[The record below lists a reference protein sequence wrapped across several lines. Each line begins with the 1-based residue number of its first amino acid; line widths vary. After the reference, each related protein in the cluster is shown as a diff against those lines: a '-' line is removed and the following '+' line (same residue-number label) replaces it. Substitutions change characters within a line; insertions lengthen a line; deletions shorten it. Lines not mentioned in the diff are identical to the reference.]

1 MKMEVGKTYRVKK
14 EIFNFKKGEILILA
28 DKGYQAY
35 YGEYNFVFVN
45 EKKEHQYAVLRDG
58 SDEDMKIYHHLD
70 EYFEEVS
77 TTEI

>member
-70 EYFEEVS
+70 EFFEEVS
-77 TTEI
+77 TTKI

>member
-1 MKMEVGKTYRVKK
+1 MKMEVGKTYHVKK
-14 EIFNFKKGEILILA
+14 EIFNFKKGEILILV

-45 EKKEHQYAVLRDG
+45 EEKEHQYAVLRDG

-77 TTEI
+77 MTEI

>member
-1 MKMEVGKTYRVKK
+1 MKMEVSKTYRVKK

-58 SDEDMKIYHHLD
+58 SDEDMKVYHHLD

>member
-14 EIFNFKKGEILILA
+14 EIFNFKKEKILILA

-45 EKKEHQYAVLRDG
+45 EEKEHQYAVLCDG
-58 SDEDMKIYHHLD
+58 SDEDMKVYHHLD

-77 TTEI
+77 TTEV

>member
-1 MKMEVGKTYRVKK
+1 MKMEVRKTYRVKK

-35 YGEYNFVFVN
+35 YGEYDFVFVN

-58 SDEDMKIYHHLD
+58 SDEDMKVYHHLD

>member
-70 EYFEEVS
+70 EFFEEVS

>member
-1 MKMEVGKTYRVKK
+1 MKMEVRKTYRVKK

-45 EKKEHQYAVLRDG
+45 EDISMQSCETVQ
-58 SDEDMKIYHHLD
+58 MKIWKYMVIWKNILKK
-70 EYFEEVS
+70 
-77 TTEI
+77 

>member
-1 MKMEVGKTYRVKK
+1 MKMEVRKTYRVKK

-45 EKKEHQYAVLRDG
+45 EEKGHQYQSCETVQ
-58 SDEDMKIYHHLD
+58 MKIWKYMVIWKNILKK
-70 EYFEEVS
+70 
-77 TTEI
+77 

>member
-1 MKMEVGKTYRVKK
+1 MKIEVGKTYRVKK

-58 SDEDMKIYHHLD
+58 SDEDMKVYHHLD

>member
-14 EIFNFKKGEILILA
+14 EIFNFKKGKILILA

-45 EKKEHQYAVLRDG
+45 EEKEHQYAILCDG
-58 SDEDMKIYHHLD
+58 SDEDMKVYHHLD

-77 TTEI
+77 TTEV

>member
-1 MKMEVGKTYRVKK
+1 MEVGKTYRVKK

-77 TTEI
+77 TTKI

>member
-45 EKKEHQYAVLRDG
+45 GEKEHQYAVLCDG

-70 EYFEEVS
+70 EYFEEASKIEV
-77 TTEI
+77 

>member
-77 TTEI
+77 TTKI

>member
-1 MKMEVGKTYRVKK
+1 MKMEVRKTYRVKK
-14 EIFNFKKGEILILA
+14 GIFNFKKGEILILA

-45 EKKEHQYAVLRDG
+45 EAKGHQYAVLRDS
-58 SDEDMKIYHHLD
+58 SDEDMEVYGHLE

-77 TTEI
+77 MTEI

>member
-45 EKKEHQYAVLRDG
+45 EDKVYQCVVLRDS
-58 SDEDMKIYHHLD
+58 SDEDMEVYGHLE

>member
-14 EIFNFKKGEILILA
+14 AMFNFKKGEILILA

-77 TTEI
+77 MTEI

>member
-1 MKMEVGKTYRVKK
+1 MKREVRKTYRVKK

-77 TTEI
+77 MTEI

>member
-58 SDEDMKIYHHLD
+58 SDEDMKVYHHLD

>member
-77 TTEI
+77 TTEV

>member
-45 EKKEHQYAVLRDG
+45 EKKEHQYAVLRDS

-70 EYFEEVS
+70 EFFEEVS

>member
-14 EIFNFKKGEILILA
+14 EIFNFKKGKILILA

-45 EKKEHQYAVLRDG
+45 EEKEHQYVVLCDG
-58 SDEDMKIYHHLD
+58 SDEDMKVYHHLD

-77 TTEI
+77 TTEV

>member
-45 EKKEHQYAVLRDG
+45 EEKEHQYAVLCDG

-77 TTEI
+77 KIEV

>member
-1 MKMEVGKTYRVKK
+1 MEVGKTYRVKK

>member
-1 MKMEVGKTYRVKK
+1 MEVGKTYRVKK

-77 TTEI
+77 MTEI